1 MYSRL
6 ILLSLLCVV
15 LSNLPQ
21 SAWVSL
27 IDQKHKGKSQF
38 LLPFSLSLSLLSLL
52 QVALCFRV
60 AQHVIDAQR
69 SGRQEYL
76 KAGGASEAEP

>member
-38 LLPFSLSLSLLSLL
+38 LLPFSLSLLSLL

-60 AQHVIDAQR
+60 AQHVVDAQR

>member
-27 IDQKHKGKSQF
+27 IDQKHKGKSHFLF
-38 LLPFSLSLSLLSLL
+38 LLSFL

-60 AQHVIDAQR
+60 AQHVVDAQR